1 MISLNG
7 RISSHVPDPWLV
19 GVMDFICRPSCQQI
33 HGCRYRTLL
42 FLRKKRRQA
51 QEPSQDSDGGPEIV
65 AADAEN
71 TSQDSVGPMY
81 AYDSDPDR
89 FRQGEQVCFANA

>member
-33 HGCRYRTLL
+33 HDCRYRTLL

-51 QEPSQDSDGGPEIV
+51 KQPSQDTDGGPEIV
-65 AADAEN
+65 AADTEN
-71 TSQDSVGPMY
+71 TSQDSVGPMC
-81 AYDSDPDR
+81 AYNSDPDR
-89 FRQGEQVCFANA
+89 FRQGEKVCFGIA